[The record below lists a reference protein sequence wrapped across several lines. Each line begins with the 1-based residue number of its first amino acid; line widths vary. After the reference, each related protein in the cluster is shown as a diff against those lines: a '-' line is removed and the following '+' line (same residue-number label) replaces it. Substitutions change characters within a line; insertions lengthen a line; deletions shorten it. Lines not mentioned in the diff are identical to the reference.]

1 MIKENIS
8 IAIDG
13 PSGAGKSTIA
23 KIVAERLSFE
33 YIDTGAMY
41 RALTLK
47 VLNENLDPSSKGDVL
62 KVLKD
67 THIDFKDNHIYL
79 DGENVD
85 QAIRQNIIN
94 KNVSY
99 IAKIPEV
106 REDLVSMQR
115 ELARTKSVIMDGRD
129 IGTVVLADADYKI
142 FITASIDER
151 SRRRF
156 KELRDK
162 GDKNISFDQVK
173 EEMIRRDEIDS
184 NREHSPLRQAKDAY
198 LLDNTDK
205 DIEECVEEIIS
216 IVKVHKD
223 ETL

>member
-156 KELRDK
+156 KELQDK
-162 GDKNISFDQVK
+162 GDKDISFDQVK

>member
-184 NREHSPLRQAKDAY
+184 NREHSPLRQAEEAY

>member
-23 KIVAERLSFE
+23 KIVAERLGFE

-47 VLNENLDPSSKGDVL
+47 VLNENLDPESKEDVL

-85 QAIRQNIIN
+85 KAIRQNIIN

-99 IAKIPEV
+99 VAKIPEV
-106 REDLVSMQR
+106 RDDLVSMQR

-156 KELRDK
+156 EELRAK
-162 GDKNISFDQVK
+162 GDKDISFDQVK

-184 NREHSPLRQAKDAY
+184 NREHSPLKQAKDAY
-198 LLDNTDK
+198 LLDNTNK

-216 IVKVHKD
+216 IVKVHND
-223 ETL
+223 EIL